1 MLVMSDQRQSW
12 AMLSVGFPEDTHI
25 HIYIH
30 IYIYVWRVDKEEL
43 EVVKWIWLSV
53 EKNGKR

>member
-1 MLVMSDQRQSW
+1 MGDAIGRL
-12 AMLSVGFPEDTHI
+12 PEDTHI
-25 HIYIH
+25 HIYIY